1 MNSVDRINGG
11 ARTRSY
17 SNIGLKGAHRLMSSA
32 CQCPVMT
39 TPLTWA
45 LFELLYALGMGV
57 AQDNI
62 IDFPIIFAMVC
73 MWTEVCN
80 VKGLTSCEID

>member
-1 MNSVDRINGG
+1 
-11 ARTRSY
+11 
-17 SNIGLKGAHRLMSSA
+17 
-32 CQCPVMT
+32 MT